1 MLIFYIVINVMTFN
15 CGKSIYFLKKV
26 CNRLLTIIELTR
38 KGTVPT
44 PLPSVTATPEH
55 PGFCGN
61 FAKPVAL
68 GMVAWDFQSS
78 HFVRVRERDGK
89 AERRGE
95 KRVQEKVE
103 KEVEREVRKR
113 NKREKK

>member
-78 HFVRVRERDGK
+78 HFVRVRERETG
-89 AERRGE
+89 RRREGE
-95 KRVQEKVE
+95 KSGYR
-103 KEVEREVRKR
+103 RR
-113 NKREKK
+113 